1 MTESDWPFEQARDT
15 KAVTTVG
22 ILENNMEIMLAEFY
36 ADDNIWGFF
45 CGTTE
50 KEEDGRVVTLEE
62 IYAKDASLKKIAH
75 MKPGQRAW
83 RANKDSPWKIE
94 IV

>member
-1 MTESDWPFEQARDT
+1 MSDLDWPFEQARDT
-15 KAVTTVG
+15 KVVTTVG
-22 ILENNMEIMLAEFY
+22 IMESGLDIMLAEFY

-50 KEEDGRVVTLEE
+50 KDEDGRIVTLDE
-62 IYAKDASLKKIAH
+62 IVTKDPSLKDIAH

-94 IV
+94 SV